1 MQPTETR
8 VLLQRLNKR
17 VVTYQKRKKEDAV
30 KREVEI
36 NEASI
41 SEDVFFKRLLQIHS
55 NLTPHDLT
63 LCTLLRENY
72 SSKEIAEELNITPG
86 SVNTARYRLR
96 KKLSMKREADLIMYL
111 RKIA

>member
-1 MQPTETR
+1 MKYE
-8 VLLQRLNKR
+8 VEL
-17 VVTYQKRKKEDAV
+17 KEDT
-30 KREVEI
+30 
-36 NEASI
+36 I
-41 SEDVFFKRLLQIHS
+41 SEEVFLKRLLQIHP

-63 LCTLLRENY
+63 LCTLLRQNY

-96 KKLSMKREADLIMYL
+96 KKLVMERETDLIMYL